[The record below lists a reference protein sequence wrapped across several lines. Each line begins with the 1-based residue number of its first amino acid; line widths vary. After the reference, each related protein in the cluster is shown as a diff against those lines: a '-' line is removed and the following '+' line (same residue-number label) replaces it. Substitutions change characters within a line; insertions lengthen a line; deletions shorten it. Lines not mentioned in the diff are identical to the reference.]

1 MRFSL
6 FCFGCSRLIGINKLF
21 YKNTWVSYF
30 LLLDSLHLKSSLLCN
45 KDFFLPICMYFFLP
59 FTLELSLDKMGPAI
73 CSYWDLEI
81 SSLKAFG
88 SIWKE
93 MSSHL
98 RQMRT
103 WKSYKYIDEKFY
115 ISVQPHYWDIEEPI
129 SIIIQEMRRLTWA
142 NLRNL
147 NEQIHENI
155 AWKWEANFLWS
166 QATFEKLRCETCQ
179 KINPKIA
186 LVFVDA
192 LEKSH
197 WRNLK
202 FEILRNCPW

>member
-1 MRFSL
+1 MAVQDLLELINFST
-6 FCFGCSRLIGINKLF
+6 
-21 YKNTWVSYF
+21 KNTWVSYF
-30 LLLDSLHLKSSLLCN
+30 LLLDSLHLKSSLLRN
-45 KDFFLPICMYFFLP
+45 KDFFLPICMYFFYHLN
-59 FTLELSLDKMGPAI
+59 FSWVWIKWKLQFAAI
-73 CSYWDLEI
+73 E
-81 SSLKAFG
+81 
-88 SIWKE
+88 
-93 MSSHL
+93 
-98 RQMRT
+98 T
-103 WKSYKYIDEKFY
+103 WKSLAWKHLVVSGKRCQAIWGKWEPGNPFKYIDEKLY

-186 LVFVDA
+186 LVFADA

-202 FEILRNCPW
+202 FEILRNFPW